1 MIIPAA
7 QSARRVS
14 YFRGP
19 KTAPSAT
26 REREA
31 TAPAPIPDRHLRQID
46 LDTNAARPLM
56 QVDLDFK
63 QFRDKAR
70 QMGIFADDQLPFA
83 IANTLNLAMLG
94 PGGARE
100 HIVSKTFP
108 RSFDVR
114 NRSFARAA
122 FIVKTA
128 NKGDLSVEL
137 FDRLKRGHLEKH
149 AGGGT
154 KQARGS
160 LALPNWRGRIKRT
173 AGGSVP
179 RPKAIKVPNPR
190 RALRVVKGKGIFVG
204 EGGRLHALY
213 WFRKQGRLNKR
224 FPFYEEFAAVAKR
237 QVEHHFP
244 AQIQRAINTAFSR

>member
-1 MIIPAA
+1 M
-7 QSARRVS
+7 
-14 YFRGP
+14 
-19 KTAPSAT
+19 
-26 REREA
+26 
-31 TAPAPIPDRHLRQID
+31 QID
-46 LDTNAARPLM
+46 LDFR
-56 QVDLDFK
+56 

-94 PGGARE
+94 PGGARD
-100 HIVSKTFP
+100 HIVQTTFP
-108 RSFDVR
+108 RSFDVHNR
-114 NRSFARAA
+114 NFARAA
-122 FIVKTA
+122 FNVKKA
-128 NKGDLSVEL
+128 SKADLSVEL

-160 LALPNWRGRIKRT
+160 LALPNWRQGRIART
-173 AGGSVP
+173 ASGSKP
-179 RPKAIKVPNPR
+179 RPMKIKVKNPT

-213 WFRKQGRLNKR
+213 WFRKQGRLEKR
-224 FPFYEEFAAVAKR
+224 FPFYEEFARVAKR

-244 AQIQRAINTAFSR
+244 QQIQRAIDTAFSR